1 MLEGGVSTSTI
12 QVSRSSDLTGSE
24 LARKLICTHT
34 FLPTLRVRVLVYM
47 QEDRWAGMRRVT
59 ARWITMTGCARRHI
73 SAAPSSC
80 RWSTHMCTHTHLH
93 VCGMNFSHVRHDT
106 PQQRPVR
113 ADCIHIAYTQ
123 TCRRTH
129 MHMGD
134 AAPPRVRHDSSVR
147 VPCRIHT
154 ARMHTHRTNVR
165 LIWRTR
171 SMPLSLTTGSA
182 ISWRAPTLTCL
193 LPKNNPRASAHHVI
207 PLVLYLLHVRAPP
220 PSPSSSSSSSS
231 YASYIL

>member
-1 MLEGGVSTSTI
+1 MR
-12 QVSRSSDLTGSE
+12 RSSDLTGSE

-47 QEDRWAGMRRVT
+47 QEDQWAGMRRVT
-59 ARWITMTGCARRHI
+59 ARWITMTECACQHI

-93 VCGMNFSHVRHDT
+93 VCVMNFSHVRHDS

-113 ADCIHIAYTQ
+113 ADCIHIAFTQ
-123 TCRRTH
+123 TCRRTY
-129 MHMGD
+129 MHIRD
-134 AAPPRVRHDSSVR
+134 AASPRVRHDSSVR
-147 VPCRIHT
+147 VPCRTHT
-154 ARMHTHRTNVR
+154 DRMHTHRTNGR
-165 LIWRTR
+165 LISRTR
-171 SMPLSLTTGSA
+171 IMPLSLTTGSA
-182 ISWRAPTLTCL
+182 LSWQAPTLTYI
-193 LPKNNPRASAHHVI
+193 LPTNNPRASAHHVI

-220 PSPSSSSSSSS
+220 HPPPPSPSSYSSSSS

>member
-1 MLEGGVSTSTI
+1 
-12 QVSRSSDLTGSE
+12 
-24 LARKLICTHT
+24 
-34 FLPTLRVRVLVYM
+34 
-47 QEDRWAGMRRVT
+47 
-59 ARWITMTGCARRHI
+59 
-73 SAAPSSC
+73 
-80 RWSTHMCTHTHLH
+80 
-93 VCGMNFSHVRHDT
+93 MNFSHVRHDT

-220 PSPSSSSSSSS
+220 FP
-231 YASYIL
+231 ILLLFLLLLCLIHFVTTTYFDLHPTFSHAAQRPQCVLCC